1 MADPPGFP
9 DVQVRALAVA
19 FAAARIPY
27 AFGGAIALTYASEPR
42 GTVDVDINV
51 FLPESAADRVL
62 SVVARLGVEFDPTVA
77 RAEVLRAGQVRLRWG
92 SVPVDLFF
100 AYDSFHDSCAAR
112 VREAFLEGE
121 PIPVL
126 SPEDLVV
133 FKTLFDRP
141 KDWIDIAQLLA
152 VQGAAFDAAYVR
164 EWLSS
169 ILPAEEARL
178 ARLDELIEKY
188 CTAAP

>member
-9 DVQVRALAVA
+9 DVQVRALAGA
-19 FAAARIPY
+19 FAAAAIPY

-42 GTVDVDINV
+42 GTVDVDINI

-62 SVVARLGVEFDPTVA
+62 SAVAELGVEFDAVVA
-77 RAEVLRAGQVRLRWG
+77 RAEVLRTGQVRLRWG

-100 AYDSFHDSCAAR
+100 AYDPFHDSCAAR
-112 VREAFLEGE
+112 VREAVLEGE

-126 SPEDLVV
+126 SPEDLVI
-133 FKTLFDRP
+133 FKVLFDRG

-152 VQGAAFDAAYVR
+152 VQGAAFDGAYVR
-164 EWLSS
+164 DWLSNM
-169 ILPAEEARL
+169 LAPEDGRL
-178 ARLDELIEKY
+178 ARLADLIEKY
-188 CTAAP
+188 CPSAP